1 MHTDGVHCRE
11 FAGTGP
17 VTLKVVPVTGAAF
30 TGHHGPNIVR
40 LSFPTPTLGMKW
52 VYVYI
57 YMLKVCNG
65 LRYDFS
71 LKNK

>member
-1 MHTDGVHCRE
+1 MRTDGVHRRE
-11 FAGTGP
+11 FAETGP

-40 LSFPTPTLGMKW
+40 LSFATPTLGMKW
-52 VYVYI
+52 VYI
-57 YMLKVCNG
+57 YMLKVCDG
-65 LRYDFS
+65 LRFDFS